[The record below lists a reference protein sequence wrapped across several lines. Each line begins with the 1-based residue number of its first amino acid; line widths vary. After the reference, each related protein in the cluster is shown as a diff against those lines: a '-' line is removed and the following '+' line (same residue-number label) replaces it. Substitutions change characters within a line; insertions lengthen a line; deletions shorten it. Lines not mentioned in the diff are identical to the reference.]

1 VATTARR
8 RVFEHPW
15 RVAIVA
21 VVLLIV
27 LNLGIV
33 LLANADTS
41 PGGKQELPSAVESI
55 NPERGQLTGLVDNV
69 TVDLADNLQ
78 GELIVDGV
86 QIPDDQLDTI
96 PQLGVI
102 TFRPG
107 PGKDLTRLLT
117 GENTVVV
124 HYWPRGDSRP
134 ENPAS
139 YSWRFR
145 AAA

>member
-1 VATTARR
+1 
-8 RVFEHPW
+8 VFEHPW

-55 NPERGQLTGLVDNV
+55 NPERGQLTGLIDNV
-69 TVDLADNLQ
+69 TVDLADSLQ
-78 GELIVDGV
+78 GDMMVDGV
-86 QIPDDQLDTI
+86 LIPEDQLDTI

-124 HYWPRGDSRP
+124 HYWPRSDPRP
-134 ENPAS
+134 DQPPAF
-139 YSWRFR
+139 SWRFR

>member
-1 VATTARR
+1 M
-8 RVFEHPW
+8 FEHPW

-55 NPERGQLTGLVDNV
+55 NPERGQLTGLIDNV
-69 TVDLADNLQ
+69 TVDLADSLQ
-78 GELIVDGV
+78 GDMTVDGV
-86 QIPDDQLDTI
+86 LIPEDQLDTI

-124 HYWPRGDSRP
+124 HYWPRSDPRP
-134 ENPAS
+134 DQPPAF
-139 YSWRFR
+139 SWRFR

>member
-1 VATTARR
+1 
-8 RVFEHPW
+8 VFEHPW

-55 NPERGQLTGLVDNV
+55 NPERGQLTGLIDNV
-69 TVDLADNLQ
+69 TVDLADSLQ
-78 GELIVDGV
+78 GDMTVDGV
-86 QIPDDQLDTI
+86 LIPEDQLDTI

-124 HYWPRGDSRP
+124 HYWPRSDPRP
-134 ENPAS
+134 DQPPAF
-139 YSWRFR
+139 SWRFR

>member
-1 VATTARR
+1 M
-8 RVFEHPW
+8 FEHPW

-55 NPERGQLTGLVDNV
+55 NPERGQLTGLIDNV
-69 TVDLADNLQ
+69 TVDLADSLQ
-78 GELIVDGV
+78 GDMTVDGV
-86 QIPDDQLDTI
+86 LIPEDQLDTI

-107 PGKDLTRLLT
+107 PGKDLNRLLT

-124 HYWPRGDSRP
+124 HYWPRSDPRP
-134 ENPAS
+134 DQPPAF
-139 YSWRFR
+139 SWRFR

>member
-1 VATTARR
+1 
-8 RVFEHPW
+8 
-15 RVAIVA
+15 
-21 VVLLIV
+21 V